1 MIRKFLLSLIV
12 FIAASTL
19 YASMAGHAES
29 HPTSVYLS
37 WSSVDGA
44 LYYDIYN
51 GQDFVVRL
59 DSSSSSYLA
68 SSLDSDKSYSFAIA
82 ARDGS
87 NNTLDSIWL
96 NAATTSWDGTYL
108 WENKTTHNNKGKV
121 REIRMRIK
129 AVTDASYGQYNEV
142 FLIIDGKE
150 IKIFPLFPFGSED
163 ANIWH
168 KYKEDSIGG
177 ISYRTNAGL
186 FNTSSMTPSKWKI
199 SKIVIDRDFT
209 SAYIQT
215 SALSFIFD
223 TESSYRLFE
232 KDGRMY
238 LEFKTESEQSIVDNA
253 LFKNPNPGE
262 GDAFILEKI
271 D

>member
-1 MIRKFLLSLIV
+1 MVRRFLLSLLILV
-12 FIAASTL
+12 SASAI
-19 YASMAGHAES
+19 YASMTGHADP
-29 HPTSVYLS
+29 HPTSAALT
-37 WSSVDGA
+37 WSRVDGA
-44 LYYDIYN
+44 VYYDIYN

-59 DSSSSSYLA
+59 DSTASSYLA
-68 SSLDSDKSYSFAIA
+68 SSLDSEKSYSFAIA

-87 NNTLDSIWL
+87 NRTLDSIWL
-96 NAATTSWDGTYL
+96 GFSTSSWNGTYL
-108 WENKTTHNNKGKV
+108 WKNKTEHNNKGKV
-121 REIRMRIK
+121 REIRMRIQS
-129 AVTDASYGQYNEV
+129 VTDPSYGQYNEV
-142 FLIIDGKE
+142 YLIIEGKE
-150 IKIFPLFPFGSED
+150 IKIFPLFPFGSE
-163 ANIWH
+163 AAGVWH
-168 KYKEDSIGG
+168 KYKEDSVGG

-232 KDGRMY
+232 EDGRMY